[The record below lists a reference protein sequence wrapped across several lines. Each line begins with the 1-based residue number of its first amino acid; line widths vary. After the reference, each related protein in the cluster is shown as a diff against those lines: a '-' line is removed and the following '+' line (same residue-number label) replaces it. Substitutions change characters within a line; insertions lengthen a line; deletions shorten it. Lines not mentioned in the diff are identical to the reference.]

1 MVKLKYGLVGFGGI
15 AENRIAKEGFAC
27 DRERF
32 EPLPNAELTA
42 AFDVNNSR
50 QKAAEDLGLKWYD
63 SLDKMLADSSLDAV
77 FIATNNL
84 SHAELA
90 EKALN
95 AGKHVI
101 IEKPIATKV
110 EDALRVSELAKSKG
124 LSLAVDHMMTKNIY
138 NRKAQKMLEA
148 EVLGSVNDCC
158 FHMEFCYGS
167 TPEEAATWRCSK
179 REELGGP
186 IGDVASHCFYL
197 AEFILQSRIVELA
210 CVYYPKMMDF
220 AVEDGAYVKF
230 KMADGRTGSVKVAF
244 NEPRGGLGGTLSNLG
259 YEIYGDKAALR
270 GYGTMF
276 QLSGFDDE
284 PIDIRLELDTFKDVQ
299 NVEVGTPWNIY
310 QGVISRHADS
320 IINNQPMNGGDAVYN
335 LKLIEAAHKSAQANG
350 KIIRIS

>member
-1 MVKLKYGLVGFGGI
+1 
-15 AENRIAKEGFAC
+15 
-27 DRERF
+27 
-32 EPLPNAELTA
+32 
-42 AFDVNNSR
+42 
-50 QKAAEDLGLKWYD
+50 
-63 SLDKMLADSSLDAV
+63 
-77 FIATNNL
+77 
-84 SHAELA
+84 
-90 EKALN
+90 
-95 AGKHVI
+95 
-101 IEKPIATKV
+101 
-110 EDALRVSELAKSKG
+110 
-124 LSLAVDHMMTKNIY
+124 
-138 NRKAQKMLEA
+138 
-148 EVLGSVNDCC
+148 
-158 FHMEFCYGS
+158 
-167 TPEEAATWRCSK
+167 
-179 REELGGP
+179 
-186 IGDVASHCFYL
+186 
-197 AEFILQSRIVELA
+197 
-210 CVYYPKMMDF
+210 MMDF